1 MASPVLTRPSASP
14 WNSAAALARFGLP
27 GAAATTLM
35 ALGAMVIGWLAPAAP
50 LSDDA
55 FLAALRASALA
66 SVLAKIAVVVGAG
79 LLLQTWL
86 RLNRHTAGLSISQ
99 SRTLGSLALV
109 WTAPLLAAPVLFSRD
124 VFSYIAHS
132 RLMPAGID
140 PYLFGTGALP
150 TYLADGADPL
160 WASSP
165 APYGPL
171 WMGISSGVHAV
182 TNAEPTA
189 ALLAFRLL
197 ALAGVGL
204 MVWFLPRLAEAAGAD
219 PGRAVW
225 LATLNPLIVFHF
237 GTAAHNDALMIG
249 LLVAGFALV
258 MTRRPLLGVLLIVA
272 AGAIKSPA
280 LLALPF
286 AGLVWA
292 GSGASWPRRI
302 GAWAWV
308 GTVTVA
314 AFGVL
319 GWVTGLS
326 QNWLVNLRT
335 PAKVETWLSPSTAVG
350 KILGAPAEAF
360 GWASGD
366 AVLAGTRTLGAV
378 AALAVIAWLVFTPD
392 RRTPLRGFALGL
404 GVLVLLGP
412 VIQPWYVLWVLPVLA
427 AAGLTARETRW
438 VVGLS
443 LGLSVYTLANVSATT
458 AGFAAL
464 PDSVAAAASV
474 AVMLAMVFA
483 PPYARRILLPDA
495 PAARTPAVVA

>member
-1 MASPVLTRPSASP
+1 MTSPVLTRPDASP

-55 FLAALRASALA
+55 FLAALRGSAVA
-66 SVLAKIAVVVGAG
+66 SVAAKIAVVVGAG

-86 RLNRHTAGLSISQ
+86 RLNRHTAGLSVTQ
-99 SRTLGSLALV
+99 SRTLGWLALV
-109 WTAPLLAAPVLFSRD
+109 WTAPLLLAPALFSRD

-197 ALAGVGL
+197 ALAGVAL

-237 GTAAHNDALMIG
+237 GTAAHNDALMVG

-258 MTRRPLLGVLLIVA
+258 MTHRPLLGVLLIVA

-280 LLALPF
+280 LIALPF

-319 GWVTGLS
+319 GWATGLS

-350 KILGAPAEAF
+350 KIIGAPVELL

-366 AVLAGTRTLGAV
+366 AVLATTRTLGAV
-378 AALAVIAWLVFTPD
+378 AALSVIAWLLFTPD
-392 RRTPLRGFALGL
+392 RRTPLRGFALAL

-427 AAGLTARETRW
+427 AAGLTERENRW

-443 LGLSVYTLANVSATT
+443 LGLAVYTLANVSATT
-458 AGFAAL
+458 AGFVAL
-464 PDSVAAAASV
+464 PDSVAAAVSV

-483 PPYARRILLPDA
+483 PPHARRILLPDA